1 MEKVIIHYGIQ
12 GNGMRFN
19 LTFKSY
25 NDIKSAFPDAQPA
38 KGLFVEYDFRTN
50 FAVYHPHLENYV
62 FPALLGLANQ
72 EDLKKIKRIE
82 FTQSLK
88 GEATYIIEQNPSVT
102 QNDLKIQLVSG

>member
-19 LTFKSY
+19 LTIKSY
-25 NDIKSAFPDAQPA
+25 DEIKATFPDAQPA

-50 FAVYHPHLENYV
+50 FADYHPHLENYV
-62 FPALLGLANQ
+62 FPALVGLANQ
-72 EDLKKIKRIE
+72 EDLKKIKRVE

-88 GEATYIIEQNPSVT
+88 GKATYIIEQNLTPLK
-102 QNDLKIQLVSG
+102 NDSKIQLVSG